1 MKNLLSIFLLFF
13 TLSVFGQNTNSGVKL
28 NGKITNSRSNELIIF
43 KFDNSFEIN
52 IPVDNSGSF
61 SGKFTINEPGLYF
74 IKQEKSYTTL
84 FLKNGYDL
92 TLSIDANDFPNSL
105 KFEGAGAVFN
115 TYLKA
120 KSKLDGD
127 LVGDTKVYF
136 VVPVEDFLKKI
147 ASDSTQLFEQL
158 RNANLEQEDAQLAQK
173 LILYKYLLKRNN
185 YRKFYVYNAKKE
197 PFIPSNYLDPIRDLD
212 MNDSDA
218 YNNSMDYRYLFI
230 DKWRLF
236 EAEARGK
243 DSTISIID
251 FTRDFANK
259 ITYEPIRDQVVRMLF
274 NKVDARNKNF
284 ESDYLKIKP
293 LIRVEKTIAEID
305 KRLATAKSN
314 KSGNKLADFDYE
326 NHKGGLTSLASLK
339 GKYVYIDIW
348 ATWCGPCIKEF
359 PELDELIKDYKGND
373 KIEFVCISID
383 SKADYQKWR
392 SFVIEK
398 QLGGIQLIADKGL
411 DSDFMRFLNVSLI
424 PRNVLIDPQ
433 GNIISSAGLRPSSKT
448 TRETLA
454 KYLGAP
460 IIKSVKK

>member
-1 MKNLLSIFLLFF
+1 MKKTICILLLFINI
-13 TLSVFGQNTNSGVKL
+13 SVFGQDSNLGVKL
-28 NGKITNSRSNELIIF
+28 KGKITNSISNEVTIY
-43 KFDNSFEIN
+43 KFDKSFELS
-52 IPVDNSGSF
+52 IPVDNRGSF
-61 SGKFTINEPGLYF
+61 SSKFTIQDPGIYS
-74 IKQEKSYTTL
+74 IKQNKSYTTL

-92 TLSIDANDFPNSL
+92 TLSIDSKSFPTSL
-105 KFEGAGAVFN
+105 KFEGNGAVFN

-147 ASDSTQLFEQL
+147 ASDSTQLYEQL
-158 RNANLEQEDAQLAQK
+158 RNAKLEQEDAKLARK
-173 LILYKYLLKRNN
+173 LILYDYLLKRNN
-185 YRKFYVYNAKKE
+185 YRKFYVYNAKTE
-197 PFIPSNYLDPIRDLD
+197 PFIPENYLDPIRNLD
-212 MNDSDA
+212 MNDADA

-230 DKWRLF
+230 DKWRLL
-236 EAEARGK
+236 EAEARKK

-274 NKVDARNKNF
+274 NKVDSRNPSF
-284 ESDYLKIKP
+284 ESDYQKIKP
-293 LIRVEKTIAEID
+293 LIRVEKTIAEIE

-314 KSGNKLADFDYE
+314 KSGNKLADFNYE
-326 NHKGGLTSLASLK
+326 NHKGGLTGLASLK

-359 PELDELIKDYKGND
+359 PELDKLIKDYKGND

-383 SKADYQKWR
+383 SKSDYQKWR
-392 SFVIEK
+392 SFVTDK

-454 KYLGAP
+454 KYVGAP